1 MGDISATHSAEHIG
15 RLQHISAF
23 RVDELYMFMGR
34 ELEFLDEIPA
44 GNVLGNEKDMLKG
57 AFCYCA

>member
-1 MGDISATHSAEHIG
+1 MGDISASHSAEHIDQ
-15 RLQHISAF
+15 LQHISAF

-44 GNVLGNEKDMLKG
+44 GNVLGKKKT
-57 AFCYCA
+57 Y